1 MMMMLMNK
9 LLSSKI
15 CKYTDRSVFIVE
27 HSTIASIF
35 QKHFPGDIVE
45 IKGWVKSKRKMKE
58 NVFIDVNDGSCS
70 KKLQI
75 VVPQQNKNTDITT
88 GASIAATGKLNT
100 TASGQIELQAT
111 KIDILGECSLNKGYP
126 FAPRK
131 IYPSEYIRQYLHL
144 RPRTN
149 KFASLLRIRDALNFE
164 IHNFL
169 HLNGFVNV
177 HTPILTSSDC
187 EGAGEVFVVTP
198 NSKQLLKDMRK
209 SHVSLEEAYF
219 NKKAYLSVSGQLH
232 LEAAAHGLCRVYT
245 FGPTFRAENSK
256 SKHHLS
262 EFYMLEVEMAFTDSI
277 EELISFIERL
287 IRTISSEVL
296 NKCSEDIAN
305 FQSTTLDVLEK
316 NVDRFK
322 SEYCAKEGLS
332 KEHEM
337 FLVKHCGGPVFVINW
352 PKQIKPFYMKE
363 CVNDAIRVSALDLL
377 GPNVGEI
384 VGGSLRE
391 NDYQKLKG
399 RIPEGN
405 TELDW
410 YLDLRKFGSVP
421 TAGFGL
427 GFERLI
433 QSMLSINNIRDT
445 IPFPRWAHN
454 CSM

>member
-1 MMMMLMNK
+1 
-9 LLSSKI
+9 
-15 CKYTDRSVFIVE
+15 
-27 HSTIASIF
+27 
-35 QKHFPGDIVE
+35 
-45 IKGWVKSKRKMKE
+45 MKD
-58 NVFIDVNDGSCS
+58 NLFVDVNDGSCS
-70 KKLQI
+70 KKLQ
-75 VVPQQNKNTDITT
+75 VVIPQQNKNADITT
-88 GASIAATGKLNT
+88 GASLIATGKLNIG
-100 TASGQIELQAT
+100 ASGQIELQAN
-111 KIDILGECSLNKGYP
+111 KIDILGECIISQGYP

-131 IYPSEYIRQYLHL
+131 IYPPEYIRQYLHL

-149 KFASLLRIRDALNFE
+149 KFGSLLRIRDALNFE

-169 HLNGFVNV
+169 HLNGFINI

-198 NSKQLLKDMRK
+198 NNNELLKDMKR
-209 SHVSLEEAYF
+209 SDISLEEAYF

-232 LEAAAHGLCRVYT
+232 LEAAAHGLCKVYT

-262 EFYMLEVEMAFTDSI
+262 EFYMLEVEMAFTENI

-305 FQSTTLDVLEK
+305 FEATTENNFMFYASKPYHILNYAEALDVLEK
-316 NVDRFK
+316 NIDKFK
-322 SEYCAKEGLS
+322 TAYCNKEGPS

-337 FLVKHCGGPVFVINW
+337 FLVKHCGGPVFIINW
-352 PKQIKPFYMKE
+352 PKEMKPFYMKE
-363 CVNDAIRVSALDLL
+363 CVNDPVRVSALDLL

-391 NDYQKLKG
+391 NDYQKLKA
-399 RIPEGN
+399 RIPAGN
-405 TELDW
+405 TDLDW
-410 YLDLRKFGSVP
+410 YLDLRKFGNVP

-433 QSMLSINNIRDT
+433 QSLLSINNIRDT
-445 IPFPRWAHN
+445 IPYPRWAHN